1 MKLLRFF
8 EPIGMTLAH
17 IKHHHKR
24 NVASKYQPRRAFR
37 SIYFARFSENSESYK
52 NAMSLENQN
61 FLKKC
66 SFPKLLWEF
75 CSYKKVLIRI
85 ILCGKFGWQ
94 ICLLSVKNGSCSC
107 KSCTLYKVCRM
118 KNLVFLH
125 NALKIMITIRVQP
138 VFKL

>member
-1 MKLLRFF
+1 LSLLLVLLLCAEQFISSAYVTGDVEILVAFGRGKNSASKLKLLRFF

-66 SFPKLLWEF
+66 SFPKLL
-75 CSYKKVLIRI
+75 
-85 ILCGKFGWQ
+85 
-94 ICLLSVKNGSCSC
+94 
-107 KSCTLYKVCRM
+107 
-118 KNLVFLH
+118 
-125 NALKIMITIRVQP
+125 
-138 VFKL
+138 